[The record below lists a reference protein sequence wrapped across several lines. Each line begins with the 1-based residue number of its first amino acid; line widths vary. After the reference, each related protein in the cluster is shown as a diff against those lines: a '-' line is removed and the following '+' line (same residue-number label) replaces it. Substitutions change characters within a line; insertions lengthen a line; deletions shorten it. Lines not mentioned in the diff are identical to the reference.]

1 MKKLLLLSC
10 LAAAAPCFAGV
21 ETATY
26 DAYDGFTCTPLYNIS
41 RNVDQQ
47 EFLATPMAEYTN
59 KTRSMVARDGKLYIA
74 ESRTMTVND
83 ESNDFAHLI
92 VIDQLTG
99 KIEGRVQLTLNGEP
113 ISGLLCAQQIGLDDF
128 GNIWLMPLVG
138 SSEGSPY
145 KIYHIKD
152 VVSGETE
159 LVAQLTL
166 PTSEAEAYGRHDF
179 YDIVGDVTGKEA
191 GTVMMSP
198 VASGADL
205 FVVGFSRDQGSDK
218 WEPHMSG
225 YYAGIMGDSYPA
237 GQSTWNGAPMVRI
250 VRDED
255 HSGSIFYI
263 DAFVTAPALYNIDG
277 TMLDSFAAAPE
288 YAPKVGPN
296 GVSEFSFGGKDFLIY
311 TLCDYDLSPGSQIR
325 IVEFGPDMG
334 FEGMQLAW
342 DVPKGGLGDVSDT
355 GSRMMGI
362 CPVIVTDDNGK
373 EGCYLSVYKCNNGLA
388 TYLIAEPGF
397 EASAIDITTD
407 KANGPVEFFDLQ
419 GRRIVNPVAGTMVI
433 KRQGDET
440 TKEII
445 R

>member
-1 MKKLLLLSC
+1 
-10 LAAAAPCFAGV
+10 
-21 ETATY
+21 
-26 DAYDGFTCTPLYNIS
+26 
-41 RNVDQQ
+41 
-47 EFLATPMAEYTN
+47 
-59 KTRSMVARDGKLYIA
+59 
-74 ESRTMTVND
+74 
-83 ESNDFAHLI
+83 
-92 VIDQLTG
+92 
-99 KIEGRVQLTLNGEP
+99 
-113 ISGLLCAQQIGLDDF
+113 
-128 GNIWLMPLVG
+128 
-138 SSEGSPY
+138 
-145 KIYHIKD
+145 
-152 VVSGETE
+152 
-159 LVAQLTL
+159 
-166 PTSEAEAYGRHDF
+166 
-179 YDIVGDVTGKEA
+179 
-191 GTVMMSP
+191 
-198 VASGADL
+198 
-205 FVVGFSRDQGSDK
+205 
-218 WEPHMSG
+218 
-225 YYAGIMGDSYPA
+225 
-237 GQSTWNGAPMVRI
+237 MVRI

-311 TLCDYDLSPGSQIR
+311 TLCDYDLAPGSQIR
-325 IVEFGPDMG
+325 IVEFGPDMS

-407 KANGPVEFFDLQ
+407 KANGPVEYFDLQ